1 MQIERLAILKQMSI
15 SRNTEE
21 HPHLYIIEVKGSIVS
36 EEGNQYAQGW
46 VAGSVADANKESWAK
61 EHYDEITHSFDS
73 DLRLNK
79 KMRAVPYAVYVAN
92 GSVGL
97 KEASEAS
104 DLTCIPGYAPAFL
117 YLDEYLKEID
127 SYLDIAFSSI
137 VEDVF
142 YNGLYVSTF
151 GILELFL
158 CDFLLCGIFSNGE
171 NYSRACA
178 LYCADK
184 NAASAI
190 EMENTIRNAI
200 SKKVFHQFDSIG
212 HLYSEILG
220 IDFPNTERLK
230 RLIHKRHN
238 VVHRYAI
245 SNIDRM
251 SVCDASK
258 ADVRQQIEEIR
269 TFSSGLWERV

>member
-1 MQIERLAILKQMSI
+1 MSL
-15 SRNTEE
+15 SRNIEE

-46 VAGSVADANKESWAK
+46 AAGSVADANKASWVK
-61 EHYDEITHSFDS
+61 EHYNEVTHSFDS

-79 KMRAVPYAVYVAN
+79 KMRAVPYAFYAAN
-92 GSVGL
+92 GSVGI
-97 KEASEAS
+97 EGASETAE
-104 DLTCIPGYAPAFL
+104 LTCVPGYAPALL
-117 YLDEYLKEID
+117 YLDEYLKEIE
-127 SYLDIAFSSI
+127 SYLEIAVSSI

-158 CDFLLCGIFSNGE
+158 CDFMLCGIFSNGE
-171 NYSRACA
+171 SYSRACA

-184 NAASAI
+184 NASAI
-190 EMENTIRNAI
+190 EMENTIRESI

-212 HLYSEILG
+212 HLYSDILG
-220 IDFPNTERLK
+220 ISFPNIVRLK

-251 SVCDASK
+251 SVCDANK
-258 ADVRQQIEEIR
+258 ADVRQLIEEIR
-269 TFSSGLWERV
+269 TFSLELWERAKEDERI

>member
-1 MQIERLAILKQMSI
+1 MYLSQNRK
-15 SRNTEE
+15 E
-21 HPHLYIIEVKGSIVS
+21 HPHLYIIEVKGSIIS

-46 VAGSVADANKESWAK
+46 AAGSVADANKASWVK
-61 EHYDEITHSFDS
+61 EHYNEVTHSFDS

-79 KMRAVPYAVYVAN
+79 KRRAVPYAFYAAN
-92 GSVGL
+92 GSVGI
-97 KEASEAS
+97 KGTSETAE
-104 DLTCIPGYAPAFL
+104 LTCVPGYAPALL
-117 YLDEYLKEID
+117 YLDEYLKEIE
-127 SYLDIAFSSI
+127 SYLDIAISSI

-151 GILELFL
+151 GILELFF

-171 NYSRACA
+171 SYSRACA
-178 LYCADK
+178 LYCTDI
-184 NAASAI
+184 NVSSAI
-190 EMENTIRNAI
+190 EMENTIRKAI
-200 SKKVFHQFDSIG
+200 SKRVFHQFDSIG
-212 HLYSEILG
+212 HLYSELLG

-251 SVCDASK
+251 SVGDASK
-258 ADVRQQIEEIR
+258 ADVRQLIEEIR
-269 TFSSGLWERV
+269 LFSSGLWERVENDE